1 MYGMKKREDKKIG
14 KPSRLL
20 WFFAFLVLYPWYR
33 LRYRASFVKKGV
45 KAIKGPAL
53 VLCPHTAICDPFI
66 IGVALYPARP
76 NYVASAHVLAKPLFR
91 RLLSFV
97 HIIPKRMFTK
107 DISTVLNIRRAMREG
122 NVVVLFP
129 EGRLSCWGQS
139 LPLIEGTADMVA
151 RLGVPVYK
159 VVNNGAYLTFPKWGK
174 YPRVGKIRVETSL
187 LFEENELKGLSV
199 EEIRC
204 RLEEALC
211 HNDERAMAGQTY
223 RCRDISAGVDGIL
236 YRCPVCQKEGTIGAK
251 GGKIFCDCGFSCT
264 LNRDYTLTGAPFAS
278 IDAWYRWQ
286 EACLDLDTPLKSVVT
301 VGSPDEKGDMK
312 DDAGGGE
319 MTLTRESFSFNGE
332 VFGKPLSF
340 TLKLSGLGFPVTVSH
355 HFDVYYENKLYCM
368 QPLPD
373 RRIAVKWVS
382 FLDKVNAEEAK
393 KALTPMP

>member
-1 MYGMKKREDKKIG
+1 MKKKEEKKIG

-33 LRYRASFVKKGV
+33 LRYRAVFVKKGV

-53 VLCPHTAICDPFI
+53 VLCPHTAVCDPFI
-66 IGVALYPARP
+66 IGVALYPTRP

-91 RLLSFV
+91 RLLSLV

-139 LPLIEGTADMVA
+139 LPLVEGTADMVA

-159 VVNNGAYLTFPKWGK
+159 IVNKGAYLTFPKWGK
-174 YPRVGKIRVETSL
+174 YTRVGKISVETSL
-187 LFEENELKGLSV
+187 LFDKDELKGLSV
-199 EEIRC
+199 EEIRE
-204 RLEEALC
+204 RLERELY
-211 HNDERAMAGQTY
+211 HNDGQAMAGQTY
-223 RCRDISAGVDGIL
+223 RCRDISAGLEGIL
-236 YRCPVCQKEGTIGAK
+236 YRCPVCHKEGKTFAK
-251 GGKIFCDCGFSCT
+251 GGKIGCSCGFTAT
-264 LNRDYTLTGAPFAS
+264 LHKDYTLSGAPFPS
-278 IDAWYRWQ
+278 IDGWYRWQ
-286 EACLDLDTPLKSVVT
+286 EDCLDLNTPLISPVM

-312 DDAGGGE
+312 DDAGQGE
-319 MTLTRESFSFNGE
+319 AVLTRESFSFSGE

-340 TLKLSGLGFPVTVSH
+340 TVKRSGLGGFPITVSH
-355 HFDVYYENKLYCM
+355 HFDVYYENRLYCM

-373 RRIAVKWVS
+373 RRMAVKWVS
-382 FLDKVNAEEAK
+382 FLDKANAEDRQR
-393 KALTPMP
+393 ALAEKP